1 MASLPPMTQFAGGL
15 RHPTDDPKEA
25 ELKKLSFLTAGLI
38 LASFHAGTAQPA
50 PDWTI
55 HYNVKYGVSDQE
67 TADLYL
73 LNTASIPPSYSSMAV
88 PGRPVI
94 RFLAVC

>member
-1 MASLPPMTQFAGGL
+1 MQVIDRTKSSRFIWRRFT
-15 RHPTDDPKEA
+15 
-25 ELKKLSFLTAGLI
+25 
-38 LASFHAGTAQPA
+38 LASTFGSGL
-50 PDWTI
+50 DNSL
-55 HYNVKYGVSDQE
+55 NVKYGVTDQE

-94 RFLAVC
+94 RFLAVCQLSLLLLAL

>member
-1 MASLPPMTQFAGGL
+1 MKRLN
-15 RHPTDDPKEA
+15 
-25 ELKKLSFLTAGLI
+25 FLTAGLV
-38 LASFHAGTAQPA
+38 LASFHAGIALSA

-55 HYNVKYGVSDQE
+55 HYNVKYGVTDQE

-88 PGRPVI
+88 PGRRAI